1 MNQWSLVQNNNTLEL
16 TCLIPCLNEQE
27 TLASCIKD
35 AQKSIASIGLTG
47 EILVADNGST
57 DGSVEIAKSLDARVI
72 NVQQKGYG
80 SALINGIR
88 SAQGKFI
95 IMGDADGTYE
105 WDKLQQIYAKLDQG
119 FDLVMGNR
127 FSGQISNSAMP
138 FLSRYIGNPILSFL
152 GKLFFK
158 IKIND
163 FHCGLRGFS
172 REKMLNLQLN
182 SLGMEFASEIIIK
195 SALTNLKITEVP
207 TKLLPG
213 PAGRKPH
220 LRPFR
225 DGWRHLRLML
235 AFAPTWS
242 AIYPGILFLT
252 LGLSLSSII
261 FFGEGNFFSLN
272 LKEHSLIVAMGLI
285 FLGFSSIL
293 LGVLGLFSL
302 SNYPKYRE
310 KQVLKYLSK
319 SQTLELLLIVGF
331 TLIIAGLVSLIQS
344 IQFWS
349 TFNFS
354 SLEPAGLIFQISPS
368 VLLLLMGFQI
378 IFVSFLFETIKNNLN
393 KNF

>member
-1 MNQWSLVQNNNTLEL
+1 MQNNHDFNL

-27 TLASCIKD
+27 TIATCIEG
-35 AQKSIASIGLTG
+35 AQKSILDIGLVG
-47 EILVADNGST
+47 EILITDNGST
-57 DGSVEIAKSLDARVI
+57 DNSVEIAKSLNARVV

-80 SALINGIR
+80 SALISGIG
-88 SAQGKFI
+88 SAKGKFV

-127 FSGQISNSAMP
+127 FSGQISKSAMP
-138 FLSRYIGNPILSFL
+138 FLSRYLGNPILSFL

-158 IKIND
+158 VKIND

-182 SLGMEFASEIIIK
+182 CLGMEFASEIVIK

-235 AFAPTWS
+235 DFAPTWS
-242 AIYPGILFLT
+242 AIYPGIIFLVF
-252 LGLSLSSII
+252 GLSLSSII
-261 FFGEGNFFSLN
+261 FFGQGNFFGLN

-293 LGVLGLFSL
+293 LGILGLFSL

-310 KQVLKYLSK
+310 RKVLQYLSK
-319 SQTLELLLIVGF
+319 SQTLELLLVIGL
-331 TLIIAGLVSLIQS
+331 TLIIAGLFSLIRS

-354 SLEPAGLIFQISPS
+354 TLEPAGLIFQISPS
-368 VLLLLMGFQI
+368 ILLLLMGFQI

>member
-1 MNQWSLVQNNNTLEL
+1 MQNNHDFDL

-27 TLASCIKD
+27 TIAKCIEG
-35 AQKSIASIGLTG
+35 AQKSILDIGLVG
-47 EILVADNGST
+47 EILIADNGST
-57 DGSVEIAKSLDARVI
+57 DNSVEIAKSLNARVI

-80 SALINGIR
+80 SALISGIG
-88 SAQGKFI
+88 SAKGKFV

-127 FSGQISNSAMP
+127 FSGQISKSAMP
-138 FLSRYIGNPILSFL
+138 FLSRYLGNPILSFL

-182 SLGMEFASEIIIK
+182 CLGMEFASEIVIK

-207 TKLLPG
+207 TKLLAG

-242 AIYPGILFLT
+242 AIYPGIIFLVF
-252 LGLSLSSII
+252 GLSLSSII
-261 FFGEGNFFSLN
+261 FFGQGSFFGLN

-293 LGVLGLFSL
+293 LGILGLFSL

-310 KQVLKYLSK
+310 RKVLQYLSK
-319 SQTLELLLIVGF
+319 SQTLELLLVIGL
-331 TLIIAGLVSLIQS
+331 TLIIAGLFSLIRS

-354 SLEPAGLIFQISPS
+354 TLEPAGLIFQISPS

>member
-1 MNQWSLVQNNNTLEL
+1 MQNNHDFDL

-27 TLASCIKD
+27 TIAKCIEG
-35 AQKSIASIGLTG
+35 AQKSILDIGLLG
-47 EILVADNGST
+47 EILIADNGST
-57 DGSVEIAKSLDARVI
+57 DDSVEVAKSLNARVI
-72 NVQQKGYG
+72 YVQQKGYG
-80 SALINGIR
+80 SALISGIG
-88 SAQGKFI
+88 SAKGKFV

-127 FSGQISNSAMP
+127 FSGQISKSAMP
-138 FLSRYIGNPILSFL
+138 FLSRYLGNPILSFL

-158 IKIND
+158 VKIND

-182 SLGMEFASEIIIK
+182 CLGMEFASEIVIK

-207 TKLLPG
+207 TKLLDG

-242 AIYPGILFLT
+242 AIYPGIIFLVF
-252 LGLSLSSII
+252 GLSLSSVI
-261 FFGEGNFFSLN
+261 FFGQGNFFGLN

-293 LGVLGLFSL
+293 LGILGLFSL

-310 KQVLKYLSK
+310 RKVLQYLSK
-319 SQTLELLLIVGF
+319 SQTLELLLILGF
-331 TLIIAGLVSLIQS
+331 ALIIAGLFSLIKS
-344 IQFWS
+344 LQFWS

-354 SLEPAGLIFQISPS
+354 TLEPAGLIFQISPS
-368 VLLLLMGFQI
+368 ILLLLMGFQI

>member
-1 MNQWSLVQNNNTLEL
+1 MQNNHDFDL

-27 TLASCIKD
+27 TIATCIEG
-35 AQKSIASIGLTG
+35 AQKSILDIGLVG
-47 EILVADNGST
+47 EILIADNGST
-57 DGSVEIAKSLDARVI
+57 DNSVEIAKSLNARVI

-80 SALINGIR
+80 SALISGIG
-88 SAQGKFI
+88 SAKGKFV

-127 FSGQISNSAMP
+127 FSGQISKSAMP
-138 FLSRYIGNPILSFL
+138 FLSRYLGNPILSFL

-158 IKIND
+158 VKIND

-182 SLGMEFASEIIIK
+182 SLGMEFASEIVIK
-195 SALTNLKITEVP
+195 SALTNLKITEVR
-207 TKLLPG
+207 TNLLPG
-213 PAGRKPH
+213 HAGRKPH

-242 AIYPGILFLT
+242 AIYPGILFLAF
-252 LGLSLSSII
+252 GLSLSSII
-261 FFGEGNFFSLN
+261 FFGQGNFFGLN

-293 LGVLGLFSL
+293 LGILGLFSL

-310 KQVLKYLSK
+310 RKVLQYLSK
-319 SQTLELLLIVGF
+319 SQSLELLLVIGL
-331 TLIIAGLVSLIQS
+331 TLIIAGLFSLIRS

-354 SLEPAGLIFQISPS
+354 TLEPAGLIFQISPS

>member
-1 MNQWSLVQNNNTLEL
+1 
-16 TCLIPCLNEQE
+16 
-27 TLASCIKD
+27 
-35 AQKSIASIGLTG
+35 
-47 EILVADNGST
+47 
-57 DGSVEIAKSLDARVI
+57 
-72 NVQQKGYG
+72 
-80 SALINGIR
+80 
-88 SAQGKFI
+88 
-95 IMGDADGTYE
+95 MGDADGTYE
-105 WDKLQQIYAKLDQG
+105 WDKLQQIYAKLAQG

-172 REKMLNLQLN
+172 REKMLTLRLN
-182 SLGMEFASEIIIK
+182 SLGMEFASEIVIK

-207 TKLLPG
+207 TNLLPG
-213 PAGRKPH
+213 PAGRRPH

-235 AFAPTWS
+235 AFAPAWS
-242 AIYPGILFLT
+242 AIYPGILFLAF
-252 LGLSLSSII
+252 GLSLSSII
-261 FFGEGNFFSLN
+261 FFGQGNFFGLN

-293 LGVLGLFSL
+293 LGLLGLFSL

-310 KQVLKYLSK
+310 RKDLQYLSK
-319 SQTLELLLIVGF
+319 SQTLELLLIIGF
-331 TLIIAGLVSLIQS
+331 TLIITGLFSLIRS

-354 SLEPAGLIFQISPS
+354 TLEPAGLIFQISPS
-368 VLLLLMGFQI
+368 ILLLLMGFQI

>member
-1 MNQWSLVQNNNTLEL
+1 MQTDTTFEL
-16 TCLIPCLNEQE
+16 TCLMPCLNESK
-27 TLASCIKD
+27 TLAKCIKQ
-35 AQKSIASIGLTG
+35 AQESIKNLGVSG
-47 EILVADNGST
+47 EILIADNGST
-57 DGSVEIAKSLDARVI
+57 DGSIEIAKSLNVRVI

-80 SALINGIR
+80 SALISGIE
-88 SAQGKFI
+88 SASGKFI

-105 WDKLQQIYAKLDQG
+105 WDKIQEIYEKLNLG

-127 FSGQISNSAMP
+127 FSGQVSNSAMP
-138 FLSRYIGNPILSFL
+138 FLSKYIGNPILSFL
-152 GKLFFK
+152 GKIFFK
-158 IKIND
+158 VKIND

-172 REKMLNLQLN
+172 RTKMMNLQLN

-195 SALTNLKITEVP
+195 SALSNLKITEVP

-213 PAGRKPH
+213 PDGRKPH

-242 AIYPGILFLT
+242 TIYPGILFLS
-252 LGLSLSSII
+252 LGLILNSII
-261 FFGEGNFFSLN
+261 FFGQGNFFGLD

-285 FLGFSSIL
+285 FLG
-293 LGVLGLFSL
+293 LFSL
-302 SNYPKYRE
+302 SNYSKYRE
-310 KQVLKYLSK
+310 KPILRYLSR
-319 SQTLELLLIVGF
+319 SQTLELLLIIGF
-331 TLIIAGLVSLIQS
+331 LVIVIGLISLIDS
-344 IQFWS
+344 IQYWS

-354 SLEPAGLIFQISPS
+354 ALEPAGLIFQIAPS